1 MKDSKIFYI
10 MNTEIY
16 TSRIWALVID
26 GLIYCLGI
34 IKKTLRK
41 KKNRVVRV
49 GSTSGHLSEDLEA
62 ERD

>member
-1 MKDSKIFYI
+1 

-26 GLIYCLGI
+26 GMIDYLGI
-34 IKKTLRK
+34 IKKTKK

-49 GSTSGHLSEDLEA
+49 GSTAGH
-62 ERD
+62 